1 MSKQACDAKV
11 RSEGRCRLCLRSW
24 TVRRPTRHRIV
35 MGRDG
40 GRYEPVNVVGLCRP
54 CHSEVDHWDLSR
66 RASARRMLRASMWP
80 VEVSHAIRRLGR
92 GGFDRAYPRPAREL
106 IVARRLGAGRTAGVS

>member
-1 MSKQACDAKV
+1 
-11 RSEGRCRLCLRSW
+11 
-24 TVRRPTRHRIV
+24 